1 MDWKWIGMSGSL
13 LGPRGHA
20 DPSRLP
26 LLPPNISR
34 ITRNGQFARN
44 RPLISAPIGL
54 DGNALEAT

>member
-1 MDWKWIGMSGSL
+1 MSGSL

-26 LLPPNISR
+26 LVPPNISR